1 MDSGF
6 VSTFLSSSQFSTTST
21 QDGSQKPPSQIYE
34 DYLDCD
40 DILTLGQKVTCVF
53 EKPVTGLGFID
64 PSSDSQ
70 DIVAGCKLELP
81 VWLAKVL
88 KDRKVVSVEIPKGFN
103 ETYREILEADAS
115 VVDLHNLGP
124 NYYRMGKHL
133 VEMDLKDSQE
143 ISKTLVTTFHDR
155 FHKLLDYSIYDSQ
168 DTASEMIGYHSSLD
182 NMERDL
188 LAVGRASTEQF
199 RQWSNRSCEKIT
211 ANQMVSALNKK
222 KRVERSVASI
232 ITMNDDS

>member
-1 MDSGF
+1 MDSSF
-6 VSTFLSSSQFSTTST
+6 SSTFQNPSQFSTTST
-21 QDGSQKPPSQIYE
+21 QDGSQKRSSQIYE

-64 PSSDSQ
+64 PSSDST
-70 DIVAGCKLELP
+70 DIASGCKLELP
-81 VWLAKVL
+81 MWLAKVL
-88 KDRKVVSVEIPKGFN
+88 KDRRVVSVEVPKGFN

-133 VEMDLKDSQE
+133 VGMDLKDSQD

-168 DTASEMIGYHSSLD
+168 DTAMEMIGYHSSLD
-182 NMERDL
+182 NMERNL
-188 LAVGRASTEQF
+188 LAVGRESTEQF

-222 KRVERSVASI
+222 KKVELSVASI
-232 ITMNDDS
+232 ITSNDES